1 MEFNNSII
9 ICWGFGR
16 GNSWINYSITYTRF
30 CRPVIGPG
38 QDMGG
43 HVTLKD
49 INNSSFIPA
58 TRLEGGQV
66 FNDFL
71 MWIIIGI

>member
-1 MEFNNSII
+1 MEFNNLII

-16 GNSWINYSITYTRF
+16 GNNWINYPITYTRF

-38 QDMGG
+38 QDMGA
-43 HVTLKD
+43 HVVLKD
-49 INNSSFIPA
+49 CNNSSFIPA
-58 TRLEGGQV
+58 TRNENNQV
-66 FNDFL
+66 YDDFL